1 MRRNRKYDVAGLAEA
16 QFEPG
21 SGKQVLKNLLG
32 VKKGSEMERLETIAL
47 QQAEEVFVRKY
58 GAKHHFS
65 ADDLC
70 WMHKLWLGKIYS
82 WAGTYRNVNLGKGGL
97 QFASAQHIPQLMQG
111 FERDYLAKHTPCIF
125 KEQADI
131 VRAIAEV
138 HVEFILI
145 HPFREG
151 NGRLGRL
158 LATLMALQA
167 GLPPLDFSIVKGRKK
182 QEYFAAVKEGLK
194 KNYVPMKVV
203 FQKVLEI
210 TLQRGQDK

>member
-1 MRRNRKYDVAGLAEA
+1 LKRNKKYDVSGLAEA

-32 VKKGSEMERLETIAL
+32 VKKRLEIERLETIAL
-47 QQAEEVFVRKY
+47 QQAEEVLVRKY
-58 GAKHHFS
+58 GAKHRFS

-97 QFASAQHIPQLMQG
+97 QFASAQHIPLLMQS
-111 FERDYLAKHTPCIF
+111 FERDYLVKYTPCIF
-125 KEQADI
+125 KEQKDI

-182 QEYFAAVKEGLK
+182 QEYFSAVQEGLN
-194 KNYVPMKVV
+194 KNYLSMEVV
-203 FQKVLEI
+203 FKKVLEI

>member
-1 MRRNRKYDVAGLAEA
+1 MKRNYKYDVSGMIEA

-21 SGKQVLKNLLG
+21 SGHRVLKNLLG
-32 VKKGSEMERLETIAL
+32 IKKKSEMDRLETIAL

-58 GAKHHFS
+58 GATHRFS

-82 WAGTYRNVNLGKGGL
+82 WSGTYRKVNLGKGGL
-97 QFASAQHIPQLMQG
+97 QFASALYIPRLMKTL
-111 FERDYLAKHTPCIF
+111 ENDCLTKYTPCNF
-125 KEQADI
+125 SEQKNI
-131 VRAIAEV
+131 IRAIAEV

-167 GLPPLDFSIVKGRKK
+167 GFPPLDFGGVKGRKR
-182 QEYFAAVKEGLK
+182 QEYFAAVREGIK
-194 KNYVPMKVV
+194 KNYVPMEMI
-203 FQKVLEI
+203 FQRVLET
-210 TLQRGQDK
+210 TLSNGQDK